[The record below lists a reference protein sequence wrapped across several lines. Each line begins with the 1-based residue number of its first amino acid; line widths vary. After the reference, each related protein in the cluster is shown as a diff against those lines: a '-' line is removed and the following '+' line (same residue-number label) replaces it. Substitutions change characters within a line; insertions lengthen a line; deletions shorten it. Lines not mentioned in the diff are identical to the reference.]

1 MLQVQPL
8 KKKKKKKA
16 EDWKRSGLEIGHGV
30 GVEVLMEQGQNC
42 LLDSSEE
49 LEIWCWNPGGK
60 GLELW
65 ERMEMGR
72 SGLRSE

>member
-1 MLQVQPL
+1 M
-8 KKKKKKKA
+8 
-16 EDWKRSGLEIGHGV
+16 EIGHGV